1 MAHTLVRLARSAP
14 TNVATDAAV
23 TAERLVT
30 HLAFTYLI
38 GALPAENTFAI
49 NTSRRQAIFM
59 GQVAVMAKISALAGQ
74 TAYRADQRFQTMPQR
89 IPDGISADFGGAI
102 FNANRHEELRL
113 PDDLEI
119 KQG

>member
-1 MAHTLVRLARSAP
+1 MRLARSTP
-14 TNVATDAAV
+14 TSVATDAAV
-23 TAERLVT
+23 TAEWFVT

-49 NTSRRQAIFM
+49 NTSRRQAIFI

-89 IPDGISADFGGAI
+89 IPDGISAGFGDAI
-102 FNANRHEELRL
+102 FNVNWHEELGL
-113 PDDLEI
+113 PDDLEV
-119 KQG
+119 KQC

>member
-1 MAHTLVRLARSAP
+1 MTHALVRLARSAP
-14 TNVATDAAV
+14 TNVATDTAV
-23 TAERLVT
+23 TAERFVT

-38 GALPAENTFAI
+38 GALPAKNTFAV
-49 NTSRRQAIFM
+49 NTSRCQAIFI
-59 GQVAVMAKISALAGQ
+59 GQVAVMAKINALVGQ

-89 IPDGISADFGGAI
+89 IPDGISADFGAAI
-102 FNANRHEELRL
+102 FNVNRREELWL